1 MSRSYKKHPEYA
13 MVVCCNGTK
22 KDRKI
27 CNRKVRAKSK
37 NMIRAMGTSKAITD
51 DMLEENEP
59 WFDFKRSYHD
69 LMSTIDNWGNGG
81 YYYAAGLLD
90 DKPFPLPDEVWDK
103 WSWAADGGP
112 YYMESYA
119 VAKKDW
125 KRAVKMELN
134 KHGWF
139 VKSVKRIKYLIR
151 LYKYQYKMK

>member
-22 KDRKI
+22 RDRKI
-27 CNRKVRAKSK
+27 CNRMVRSKSRQIMR
-37 NMIRAMGTSKAITD
+37 NIPA
-51 DMLEENEP
+51 E
-59 WFDFKRSYHD
+59 D
-69 LMSTIDNWGNGG
+69 LDRVS
-81 YYYAAGLLD
+81 
-90 DKPFPLPDEVWDK
+90 FPLPNEVWDK

-125 KRAVKMELN
+125 KRAVKMEMN
-134 KHGWF
+134 DGWF